1 VTLENHLNES
11 QTKLQE
17 VADKLN
23 QLDQE
28 RQQLLQEL
36 LRLDGEVKILM
47 KLIKEQNVGE
57 SK

>member
-1 VTLENHLNES
+1 MTLENHLNES